1 MSLVLPEHRFIEE
14 WRSMIYK
21 KFRVNATI
29 RLILLTATI
38 FVFFYTW
45 VNFEFF
51 ITPVLIAVL
60 ALMQVYALYKYVDKT
75 NRDLASFLESIRFS
89 EFTRTFQVEGMG
101 SSFDELSRAF
111 NDVIKDFQTV
121 RSEKE
126 EHFQYLQSIVQNID
140 VSVIAYQRDGTVEM
154 INKSAK
160 RLFQITGLKN
170 IKQFYTISSEL
181 VGRLL
186 TLNPGEN
193 ILVKV
198 QQEDDILQLA
208 IYGTEIKVQA
218 KHIVLATIKNIQ
230 SVLEEQETEAW
241 QKLIS
246 VLTHEIMNSITPIA
260 SLSSTIDSM
269 IKSINQTREEDPNA
283 TFDEET
289 VGEIQQGLQ
298 TIHKRST
305 GLMHFVNTYRNLTR
319 IPKPNFRIIKV
330 SELFSSIA
338 PLLDEEFRRA
348 NIHFTFDVDPENI
361 SFSGDDELLEQV
373 IINLLKNAVHALDG
387 CAQPTITMK
396 GFLNKRGRVTIQV
409 SDNGEGI
416 LPEVLDKIFIPFF
429 TTKPKGSGIGLS
441 LSRQIMR
448 LHGGSITA
456 FSLPGQGSTFTLTF

>member
-1 MSLVLPEHRFIEE
+1 
-14 WRSMIYK
+14 MIYRN
-21 KFRVNATI
+21 FRINATI
-29 RLILLTATI
+29 RLVLLTLTI
-38 FVFFYTW
+38 FTFFYTW
-45 VNFEFF
+45 LNYEFF

-60 ALMQVYALYKYVDKT
+60 VVLQVYALFKYIDKT

-89 EFTRTFQVEGMG
+89 EFTRSFQVEGMG

-121 RSEKE
+121 RGEKE

-140 VSVIAYQRDGTVEM
+140 VSIIAFQKDGSVEM

-170 IKQFYTISSEL
+170 IKQLYPISTEL
-181 VGRLL
+181 VDKLL
-186 TLNPGEN
+186 CLDPGEN
-193 ILVKV
+193 VLIKV
-198 QQEDDILQLA
+198 QQEDDILQLT
-208 IYGTEIKVQA
+208 INSTEIKVHN

-260 SLSSTIDSM
+260 SLSSTIDMM
-269 IKSINQTREEDPNA
+269 IKSIQEAKRIDPSA
-283 TFDEET
+283 TFDEEST
-289 VGEIQQGLQ
+289 DEIQLGLQ

-319 IPKPNFRIIKV
+319 IPKPNFKIITIKN
-330 SELFSSIA
+330 LFNSIA
-338 PLLDEEFRRA
+338 PLMEEEFKQA
-348 NIHFTFDVDPENI
+348 NIKITFEVDPDNI
-361 SFSGDDELLEQV
+361 NFSVDEELLEQV
-373 IINLLKNAVHALDG
+373 IINLLKNAIHALEG
-387 CAQPTITMK
+387 RPNPQVSVK
-396 GFLNKRGRVTIQV
+396 GYLNKRGRVTIQV
-409 SDNGEGI
+409 TDNGEGI

-456 FSLPGQGSTFTLTF
+456 YSQPEQGTSFTLTF

>member
-1 MSLVLPEHRFIEE
+1 
-14 WRSMIYK
+14 MIYRN
-21 KFRVNATI
+21 FRINATV
-29 RLILLTATI
+29 RLILLTITI
-38 FVFFYTW
+38 FGFFYTW
-45 VNFEFF
+45 LNYEFF
-51 ITPVLIAVL
+51 ITPALIAVL
-60 ALMQVYALYKYVDKT
+60 VILQVYALYKYVDKT

-140 VSVIAYQRDGTVEM
+140 VSIIAYQKDGTVEM
-154 INKSAK
+154 INKAAK
-160 RLFQITGLKN
+160 RLFQISGLKN
-170 IKQFYTISSEL
+170 IKQLYTINTEIVDKLINLS
-181 VGRLL
+181 
-186 TLNPGEN
+186 PGEN
-193 ILVKV
+193 VLVKV

-208 IYGTEIKVQA
+208 INGTEIKIHN

-260 SLSSTIDSM
+260 SLSSTIDMM
-269 IKSINQTREEDPNA
+269 IKSLNQAKELNA
-283 TFDEET
+283 DATIDEET

-319 IPKPNFRIIKV
+319 IPKPNFKIITVKN
-330 SELFSSIA
+330 LFDNIV
-338 PLLDEEFRRA
+338 PLMDEEFKQSSISFDA
-348 NIHFTFDVDPENI
+348 NVDPLNMN
-361 SFSGDDELLEQV
+361 FSGDEELLEQV
-373 IINLLKNAVHALDG
+373 IINLLKNAIHALDG
-387 CAQPTITMK
+387 RPNPTINMK
-396 GFLNKRGRVTIQV
+396 GYLNKRGRVTIQV

-456 FSLPGQGSTFTLTF
+456 SSQPDQGTTFTLTF

>member
-1 MSLVLPEHRFIEE
+1 
-14 WRSMIYK
+14 MIYK
-21 KFRVNATI
+21 KFRINATI
-29 RLILLTATI
+29 RIILITATI
-38 FVFFYTW
+38 FAFFYTW
-45 VNFEFF
+45 FNFDFF
-51 ITPVLIAVL
+51 ITPILIAVL
-60 ALMQVYALYKYVDKT
+60 VFMQVYALYKYVDKS

-140 VSVIAYQRDGTVEM
+140 VSIIAYQRDGQVEM

-160 RLFQITGLKN
+160 RLFQLTGLKN
-170 IKQFYTISSEL
+170 IKYLSALSSEL
-181 VGRLL
+181 VDKLL
-186 TLNPGEN
+186 TLSPGEN
-193 ILVKV
+193 VLVKI

-208 IYGTEIKVQA
+208 IYGTEIKVQQ
-218 KHIVLATIKNIQ
+218 KHVVLATIKNIQ

-260 SLSSTIDSM
+260 SLSSTIDTM
-269 IKSINQTREEDPNA
+269 VKAINQAHAEDENA
-283 TFDEET
+283 EFDSET
-289 VGEIQQGLQ
+289 VSEIQQGLQ

-319 IPKPNFRIIKV
+319 IPKPNFKIIQV
-330 SELFSSIA
+330 ESLFKTIIS
-338 PLLDEEFRRA
+338 LLDDELSRQNVNFSYVVE
-348 NIHFTFDVDPENI
+348 PQNI
-361 SFSGDDELLEQV
+361 SFSGDEELLEQV
-373 IINLLKNAVHALDG
+373 IINLLKNAMHALEG
-387 CAQPTITMK
+387 HEKPAISMK

-409 SDNGEGI
+409 TDNGEGI

-456 FSLPGQGSTFTLTF
+456 FSQPGQGASFTLTF